1 MAIFLSFKEVWR
13 NKGRF
18 LLFSLVIALIT
29 TLVLF
34 VAGLAEGLAQANK
47 QYLESINAQLLV
59 YQDNVDLSISASRLT
74 RGKVNAVSRVEGVYD
89 AGPVGFSSSAL
100 VAVNGK
106 PVNVPNRDNLNVSLI
121 GILPGEPGVPEVLQ
135 GRNLS
140 GNRGDDVLVDQN
152 LANRL
157 GVGVGDVLRIRSTQ
171 GTRDEIY
178 ELRVAG
184 ITKPLQYLYAPSIFL
199 PYRTFDN
206 VRPQA
211 TAPSSTAEMTPNVI
225 AVQLKDPSQIK
236 SMAGNIMQQVDGVE
250 VADIRTAYESLPG
263 YSAQQGTLDTQ
274 QAFVLLIG
282 ILVIGG
288 FFQIQVLQKVP
299 QIGVLKA
306 IGTSNRTVAA
316 AVVFQIILVTTF
328 GVLLGGLVTLGLAF
342 GIPPVVPIQFSGASV
357 LLAIAALLAIG
368 PIGGLVSVRLAISV
382 EPLIALGL
390 NS

>member
-1 MAIFLSFKEVWR
+1 MALFLSFKEVWR
-13 NKGRF
+13 NKVRF

-59 YQDNVDLSISASRLT
+59 FQEKVDLSVSASRLA
-74 RGKVNAVSRVEGVYD
+74 RSKINAVSRIEGVYD

-100 VAVNGK
+100 VAVNGEA
-106 PVNVPNRDNLNVSLI
+106 VQITGRDNLGVSLI
-121 GILPGEPGVPEVLQ
+121 GILPGKPGAPDVLQ
-135 GRNLS
+135 GRNLT
-140 GNRGDDVLVDQN
+140 GNRGEDVLVDQN
-152 LANRL
+152 LVDRL
-157 GVGVGDVLRIRSTQ
+157 GVGVGDILRLRSNQ
-171 GTRDEIY
+171 GDQDEFY
-178 ELRVAG
+178 ELRVVG
-184 ITKPLQYLYAPSIFL
+184 ITRPLQNLYAPSIFL

-206 VRPQA
+206 VRPQP
-211 TAPSSTAEMTPNVI
+211 TTPSSTAEMTPNII
-225 AVQLKDPSQIK
+225 AVQLKDPSQID
-236 SMAGNIMQQVDGVE
+236 SMAQAIMQQVDGVE
-250 VADIRTAYESLPG
+250 VADIKTAYESLPG
-263 YSAQQGTLDTQ
+263 YSAQQGTLNTQ
-274 QAFVLLIG
+274 QVFVLLIG

-306 IGTSNRTVAA
+306 IGTANRTVAA

-342 GIPPVVPIQFSGASV
+342 GIPPVVPIQFSGATV